1 MTVVVRDSTART
13 LKPVI
18 YTVLNTLTVF
28 QFDGRYTVSQAGISF
43 TDFFKLLYFG
53 FGDILAVRKPF
64 QNILHFRRNRLSR
77 QFAYHCYHPLERK
90 KAENALCSPLS
101 GYLIV
106 Y

>member
-28 QFDGRYTVSQAGISF
+28 QFDGRYTVSQAEISF

-53 FGDILAVRKPF
+53 FRDILAVRKPF
-64 QNILHFRRNRLSR
+64 QDILYFRRNRLSR
-77 QFAYHCYHPLERK
+77 QFVYHCYHPPKRK
-90 KAENALCSPLS
+90 KAENALRSPLS
-101 GYLIV
+101 ANI
-106 Y
+106 

>member
-43 TDFFKLLYFG
+43 TDKFYGALM
-53 FGDILAVRKPF
+53 A
-64 QNILHFRRNRLSR
+64 HSNRGKC
-77 QFAYHCYHPLERK
+77 A
-90 KAENALCSPLS
+90 
-101 GYLIV
+101 
-106 Y
+106 